1 MQALG
6 GSIGTYFRWE
16 GNLLCICTPDTPLCR
31 HDRRLVGCDVLNSIK
46 IPSCFAGMRNK
57 RTQFIPL

>member
-16 GNLLCICTPDTPLCR
+16 GNLLCICTPDTPSGR
-31 HDRRLVGCDVLNSIK
+31 HDRHLVGCVVLNSTK
-46 IPSCFAGMRNK
+46 IPSCFAGMRGK
-57 RTQFIPL
+57 RTEYVPI

>member
-16 GNLLCICTPDTPLCR
+16 GNLLCICTPDTPPCR
-31 HDRRLVGCDVLNSIK
+31 YDRHPVGCEVLNSTK
-46 IPSCFAGMRNK
+46 IPSCFAGMRDK
-57 RTQFIPL
+57 RNQYVLI